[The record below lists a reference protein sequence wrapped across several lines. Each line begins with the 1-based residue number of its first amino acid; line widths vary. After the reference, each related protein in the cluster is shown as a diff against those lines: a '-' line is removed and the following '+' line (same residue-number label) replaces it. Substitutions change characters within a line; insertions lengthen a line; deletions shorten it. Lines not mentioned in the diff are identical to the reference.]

1 MSIVISGVNNNDKIT
16 ASDGTIDLL
25 SGVTYSSE
33 ITVPSLK
40 LGSNIQ
46 LGNAGIITATTFAG
60 NISGTTGTF
69 GDFVDVGSNIQLGNA
84 GVATA
89 TTFVGNL
96 TGNVNN
102 TGALLF
108 QIGGSEK
115 VRIDSSGR
123 VLIGTTTE
131 GVHTADDLTIAAAN
145 GTTGITLRSG
155 TGSPGNIFFSDGTS
169 GNAEY
174 VGFIQYYHQDNS
186 MSLATNNAV
195 RLKITSAGAVM
206 VNKSTSFGTVPLQV
220 VGTSS
225 GLSDGGQIFDIGTA
239 NGSAGTRLA
248 FGVNEDNF
256 GWIRSYESGVG
267 GRDIVLAASD
277 EKMRIKSDGKIGIGI
292 TNPQKNLHLYSSG
305 VVSLRIETSDSR
317 GQAWDILSTNGAQ
330 NNTGTLS
337 FRDESGSA
345 YLEFGANEGSPQFRV
360 RNGGAND
367 LLHIDSSGRVTKPY
381 QPAFLA
387 HNNGSYASNGTI
399 NSGSVIDFFRSTK
412 FNRGNHYN
420 TSNGYFV
427 APVSGVYYF
436 NAVLSVR
443 SSNTGIQIGYTVN
456 STTASGLY
464 MGGTDVLVFEAHID
478 GINAAHPNGAMLMD
492 LSAGDIVRLYNRSA
506 SFTCGRHHS
515 WWIGYLI
522 G

>member
-40 LGSNIQ
+40 IGSNIQ

-60 NISGTTGTF
+60 NISGNNGVF
-69 GDFVDVGSNIQLGNA
+69 GDFVNVGSNIQLGQA
-84 GVATA
+84 GILTA
-89 TTFVGNL
+89 TTFVGNV
-96 TGNVNN
+96 TGNINN
-102 TGALLF
+102 SILLLQTGGYERL
-108 QIGGSEK
+108 
-115 VRIDSSGR
+115 RIDAGGGVQVGTSTATASKVTVYGANDAAAIFQGSST
-123 VLIGTTTE
+123 GT
-131 GVHTADDLTIAAAN
+131 GAAN
-145 GTTGITLRSG
+145 GFLVGNNGG
-155 TGSPGNIFFSDGTS
+155 TDGLLWNYENGNTKI
-169 GNAEY
+169 
-174 VGFIQYYHQDNS
+174 
-186 MSLATNNAV
+186 ATNNV
-195 RLKITSAGAVM
+195 ERLRITSAGAVM
-206 VNKSTSFGTVPLQV
+206 INKTSSFGTVPLQV
-220 VGTSS
+220 KGTSS
-225 GLSDGGQIFDIGTA
+225 GPGDGSQIFDIATA
-239 NGSAGTRLA
+239 DGSSGTRLA

-277 EKMRIKSDGKIGIGI
+277 EKMRVKSDGKIGIGI
-292 TNPQKNLHLYSSG
+292 TNPQKNLHLYSSS
-305 VVSLRIETSDSR
+305 VATVRIETGDSR

-367 LLHIDSSGRVTKPY
+367 LLRIDSSGRVTKPY

-387 HNNGSYASNGTI
+387 HNNGSYASNATI

-443 SSNTGIQIGYTVN
+443 SSNTGVQIGYTVN
-456 STTASGLY
+456 STSASGLY
-464 MGGTDVLVFEAHID
+464 YGGTDVLVFEAHID
-478 GINAAHPNGAMLMD
+478 GISAAHPNGAMLMD

-506 SFTCGRHHS
+506 AFTCGRHHS
-515 WWIGYLI
+515 WWMGYLI